1 MRYLIDTCVL
11 SEWKKRT
18 PDPRVLCWLN
28 GLLIDDV
35 RISILTIGEV
45 ERGVRR
51 LPESARKRQ
60 LAAWLAELREAFS
73 GRILDLGYP
82 EISAWATICAA
93 ADSRGC
99 SLPAVDSLLAA
110 TARAHH
116 LVVATRNVEDIRPSG
131 VRVYNPWTEELSGEG
146 E

>member
-11 SEWKKRT
+11 SEWKKRS
-18 PDPRVLCWLN
+18 PDSRVLSWLN
-28 GLLIDDV
+28 DLSIDDV

-51 LPESARKRQ
+51 LSESTRKEQ
-60 LAAWLAELREAFS
+60 LAAWLAELREVFA

-82 EISAWATICAA
+82 EISAWAAICAA
-93 ADSRGC
+93 ADSRGTP
-99 SLPAVDSLLAA
+99 LPAVDSLLAA

-116 LVVATRNVEDIRPSG
+116 LVVATRNVEDMRPSG
-131 VRVYNPWTEELSGEG
+131 VGVYNPWTGELYGQGE
-146 E
+146 